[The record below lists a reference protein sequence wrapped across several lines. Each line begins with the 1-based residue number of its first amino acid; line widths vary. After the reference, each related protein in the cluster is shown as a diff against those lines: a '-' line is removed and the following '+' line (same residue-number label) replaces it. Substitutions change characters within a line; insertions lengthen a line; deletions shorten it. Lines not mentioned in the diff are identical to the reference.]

1 MWLGIANNSIR
12 EIDMKL
18 ASFNGGRIGIVVGED
33 IVDVSDLVNA
43 TPGTWPPVGML
54 HVIDRFSA
62 LRGKLEDRVQGGK
75 RVPLSTVRLET
86 PVAWPNKVIAIP
98 ANYHAHV
105 EEMKR
110 GTGLIS
116 PFKADGQGFF
126 LKANSSLSGPADPI
140 VLPAIPNRQIHHECE
155 LAIILGKG
163 GREIS
168 RADALD
174 HVFGYACLIDVVVRG
189 KEERVMRK
197 SYDTFCPV
205 GPYLV
210 TADEVPDYNAID
222 LQLSVNGEVRQ
233 KASTR
238 DLIVD
243 IPEMIRMASAVMT
256 LYPGDIIASGT
267 PAGVGPLQGGDKVSI
282 EIAGVGSMSLDVV
295 QSTTGNHPVW
305 DKPVN

>member
-1 MWLGIANNSIR
+1 
-12 EIDMKL
+12 MKL
-18 ASFNGGRIGIVVGED
+18 ASFNGGRIGVVIEDD
-33 IVDVSDLVNA
+33 IVDVSELVNV

-54 HVIDRFSA
+54 HVIDRFAS
-62 LRGKLEDRVQGGK
+62 LRGKLDDFAQTAPRI
-75 RVPLSTVRLET
+75 RLADVRLET
-86 PVAWPNKVIAIP
+86 PVAWPNKVIAFP

-140 VLPAIPNRQIHHECE
+140 VLPQIPNRQIHHECE
-155 LAIILGKG
+155 LAIIIGKG

-168 RADALD
+168 RDDVLT

-205 GPYLV
+205 GPYIV
-210 TADEVPDYNAID
+210 TADEVPDYDAID
-222 LQLSVNGEVRQ
+222 LKLSVNGEVRQ
-233 KASTR
+233 HASTR

-256 LYPGDIIASGT
+256 LYPGDIIATGT
-267 PAGVGPLQGGDKVSI
+267 PAGVGPINGGDKVVI
-282 EIAGVGSMSLDVV
+282 EIAKVGSMSIDVV
-295 QSTTGNHPVW
+295 QSEGGGHPVW
-305 DKPVN
+305 DKPLN

>member
-1 MWLGIANNSIR
+1 
-12 EIDMKL
+12 MKL
-18 ASFNGGRIGIVVGED
+18 ARFNEGRIGVVIEND
-33 IVDVSDLVNA
+33 IVDVTELVNV
-43 TPGTWPPVGML
+43 TPGVWPPVGML
-54 HVIDRFSA
+54 HVIDRFAA
-62 LRGKLEDRVQGGK
+62 LRGKLDDFTQTAPRTK
-75 RVPLSTVRLET
+75 LADVRLET
-86 PVAWPNKVIAIP
+86 PVAWPNKVIAFP

-140 VLPAIPNRQIHHECE
+140 VLPQIPNRQIHHECE
-155 LAIILGKG
+155 LAIIIGKG
-163 GREIS
+163 GREI
-168 RADALD
+168 RRDDAPA

-205 GPYLV
+205 GPYIV
-210 TADEVPDYNAID
+210 TADEVPDYDAID
-222 LQLSVNGEVRQ
+222 LKLSVNGEVRQ
-233 KASTR
+233 QASTR

-256 LYPGDIIASGT
+256 LYPGDIIATGT
-267 PAGVGPLQGGDKVSI
+267 PAGVGPINGGDKVVI
-282 EIAGVGSMSLDVV
+282 EIAKVGSMSIDVV
-295 QSTTGNHPVW
+295 QSEGGGHPVW
-305 DKPVN
+305 DKPLN

>member
-1 MWLGIANNSIR
+1 
-12 EIDMKL
+12 MKL
-18 ASFNGGRIGIVVGED
+18 ASFNGGRIGVVIGDD

-43 TPGTWPPVGML
+43 TPDAWPPVGML
-54 HVIDRFSA
+54 HVIGRFAS
-62 LRGKLEDRVQGGK
+62 LRGKLDDFVQTAPRTK
-75 RVPLSTVRLET
+75 LNEVRLET
-86 PVAWPNKVIAIP
+86 PVAWPNKVIAFP

-140 VLPAIPNRQIHHECE
+140 VLPKIPNRQIHHECE
-155 LAIILGKG
+155 LAIIIGKG

-168 RADALD
+168 RDDALA

-197 SYDTFCPV
+197 SYDSFCPV
-205 GPYLV
+205 GPYIV
-210 TADEVPDYNAID
+210 TADEVPDYDAID
-222 LQLSVNGEVRQ
+222 LKLSVNGEVRQ
-233 KASTR
+233 QASTR

-256 LYPGDIIASGT
+256 LYPGDIIATGT
-267 PAGVGPLQGGDKVSI
+267 PAGVGPINGGDKVVI
-282 EIAGVGSMSLDVV
+282 EIAKVGSMSIDVV
-295 QSTTGNHPVW
+295 QSEGGDHPVW
-305 DKPVN
+305 DKPLN

>member
-1 MWLGIANNSIR
+1 
-12 EIDMKL
+12 MKL
-18 ASFNGGRIGIVVGED
+18 ASFDGGRIGLVEGDNIID
-33 IVDVSDLVNA
+33 ITCEVNV
-43 TPGTWPPVGML
+43 TPGAWPPVGML
-54 HVIDRFSA
+54 HVIERFPSLKTRLAA
-62 LRGKLEDRVQGGK
+62 LAANAPRK
-75 RVPLSTVRLET
+75 PLAQVRLET
-86 PVAWPNKVIAIP
+86 PVAWPNKVIAFP

-126 LKANSSLSGPADPI
+126 LKANSSLAGPAEPI
-140 VLPAIPNRQIHHECE
+140 VLPNIPERQIHHECE
-155 LAIILGKG
+155 LAVIIGKG
-163 GREIS
+163 GRQIS
-168 RADALD
+168 RERALE

-205 GPYLV
+205 GPWIV
-210 TADEVPDYNAID
+210 TADEVPDHTAID
-222 LQLSVNGEVRQ
+222 LQLTVNGEVRQ
-233 KASTR
+233 RASTR

-267 PAGVGPLQGGDKVSI
+267 PAGVGPILAGDKVVI
-282 EIAGVGSMSLDVV
+282 DIARVGSMTLDVV
-295 QSTTGNHPVW
+295 QGENGDHPVW
-305 DKPVN
+305 DKSRTQPDPASISTP

>member
-1 MWLGIANNSIR
+1 
-12 EIDMKL
+12 MKL
-18 ASFNGGRIGIVVGED
+18 ASFNGGRIGVVIEDD
-33 IVDVSDLVNA
+33 IVDVTQLVNV
-43 TPGTWPPVGML
+43 TPGAWPPVGML
-54 HVIDRFSA
+54 HVIDRFAA
-62 LRGKLEDRVQGGK
+62 LRGKLDDFAQTAPRAKLADVK
-75 RVPLSTVRLET
+75 LET
-86 PVAWPNKVIAIP
+86 PVAWPNKVIAFP

-140 VLPAIPNRQIHHECE
+140 VLPQIPNRQIHHECE
-155 LAIILGKG
+155 LAIIIGRG

-168 RADALD
+168 RDDALA

-205 GPYLV
+205 GPYIV
-210 TADEVPDYNAID
+210 TADEVPDYDAID
-222 LQLSVNGEVRQ
+222 LKLSVNGEVRQ
-233 KASTR
+233 QASTR

-256 LYPGDIIASGT
+256 LYPGDIIATGT
-267 PAGVGPLQGGDKVSI
+267 PAGVGPINGGDKVVI
-282 EIAGVGSMSLDVV
+282 EIAKVGSMSIDVV
-295 QSTTGNHPVW
+295 QSEGGGHPVW
-305 DKPVN
+305 DKPLN

>member
-1 MWLGIANNSIR
+1 
-12 EIDMKL
+12 MKL
-18 ASFNGGRIGIVVGED
+18 ASFNGGRIGVVVED
-33 IVDVSDLVNA
+33 EVIDVSDLVDV
-43 TPGTWPPVGML
+43 TPGAWPPVGML
-54 HVIDRFSA
+54 HVIDRFAS
-62 LRGKLEDRVQGGK
+62 LRGKLDDFAQTAARTK
-75 RVPLSTVRLET
+75 LADVRLET
-86 PVAWPNKVIAIP
+86 PVAWPNKVIAFP

-140 VLPAIPNRQIHHECE
+140 VLPQIPNRQIHHECE
-155 LAIILGKG
+155 LAIIIGKG
-163 GREIS
+163 GREIT
-168 RADALD
+168 RDDALA

-205 GPYLV
+205 GPYIV
-210 TADEVPDYNAID
+210 TADEVPDYDAID
-222 LQLSVNGEVRQ
+222 LKLSVNGEVRQ
-233 KASTR
+233 HASTR

-256 LYPGDIIASGT
+256 LYPGDIIATGT
-267 PAGVGPLQGGDKVSI
+267 PAGVGPINGGDKVVI
-282 EIAGVGSMSLDVV
+282 EIAKVGSMSIDVV
-295 QSTTGNHPVW
+295 RSESGGHSVW
-305 DKPVN
+305 DKPLN

>member
-1 MWLGIANNSIR
+1 M
-12 EIDMKL
+12 
-18 ASFNGGRIGIVVGED
+18 
-33 IVDVSDLVNA
+33 
-43 TPGTWPPVGML
+43 
-54 HVIDRFSA
+54 
-62 LRGKLEDRVQGGK
+62 
-75 RVPLSTVRLET
+75 
-86 PVAWPNKVIAIP
+86 AWPNKVIAFP

-140 VLPAIPNRQIHHECE
+140 VLPKIPNRQIHHECE
-155 LAIILGKG
+155 LAIIIGKG

-168 RADALD
+168 RDDALA

-197 SYDTFCPV
+197 SYDSFCPV
-205 GPYLV
+205 GPYIV
-210 TADEVPDYNAID
+210 TADEVPDYDAID
-222 LQLSVNGEVRQ
+222 LKLSVNGEVRQ
-233 KASTR
+233 QASTR

-256 LYPGDIIASGT
+256 LYPGDIIATGT
-267 PAGVGPLQGGDKVSI
+267 PAGVGPINGGDKVVI
-282 EIAGVGSMSLDVV
+282 EIAKVGSMSIDVV
-295 QSTTGNHPVW
+295 QSEGGDHPVW
-305 DKPVN
+305 DKPLN